1 MHNGLLMRL
10 LAAYM
15 IAGQERVAMEVM
27 AGVVVG
33 SAAACGGGA
42 AIIVAAAV
50 AVMLIVGRCMY

>member
-42 AIIVAAAV
+42 AIVAAAV